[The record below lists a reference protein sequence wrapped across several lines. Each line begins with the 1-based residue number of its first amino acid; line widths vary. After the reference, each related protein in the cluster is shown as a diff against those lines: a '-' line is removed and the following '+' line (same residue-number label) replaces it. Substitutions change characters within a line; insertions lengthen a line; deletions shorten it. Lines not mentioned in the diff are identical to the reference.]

1 MATAVA
7 WASVGECP
15 PSPPTIHLCP
25 DVTLCRPVGQ
35 GEGDFVEASDTLRV
49 VSRRRLLDAVL
60 VLLVALGVFG
70 MAACDDGRRDATP
83 LERGKVREIVV
94 QNGHVPGGK
103 LDAQVRK
110 GDPLDLRVFVIG
122 AGGPG
127 GVVHLRGYGLAA
139 RVKRQAPASGFWAR
153 LRFRATRVGR
163 FAVVMERPHV
173 RVGYV
178 IVNP

>member
-1 MATAVA
+1 MPVFGNVTRSLLRSTGA
-7 WASVGECP
+7 WSWPEVTPCRSLGKCEP
-15 PSPPTIHLCP
+15 PL
-25 DVTLCRPVGQ
+25 
-35 GEGDFVEASDTLRV
+35 
-49 VSRRRLLDAVL
+49 SRRRIRWRVMSRQRLLDAVM
-60 VLLVALGVFG
+60 VLLVPLGIFG
-70 MAACDDGRRDATP
+70 MAGCDDGQRDATP

-94 QNGHVPGGK
+94 QNGRVPGGR

-139 RVKRQAPASGFWAR
+139 RVKRQPPASGFWAR